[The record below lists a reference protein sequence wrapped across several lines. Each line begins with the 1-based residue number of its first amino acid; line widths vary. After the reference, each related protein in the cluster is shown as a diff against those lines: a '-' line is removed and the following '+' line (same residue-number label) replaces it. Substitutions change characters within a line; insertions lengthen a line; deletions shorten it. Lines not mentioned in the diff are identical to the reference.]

1 MSSHLALS
9 KPHKPDLIALFTTIT
24 APFFISQSSLLFSF
38 DDTGIETSIKQMK
51 RNEKPLNTTT

>member
-1 MSSHLALS
+1 
-9 KPHKPDLIALFTTIT
+9 LIALFTTIT

-51 RNEKPLNTTT
+51 CNEKPLNTTI